1 MIRKQTTQQS
11 TVCDKCG
18 GVVIKE
24 GVMDSGNSRYVKY
37 YCKACNNR
45 WMKCEGPNQKTTAF
59 K

>member
-1 MIRKQTTQQS
+1 MKQTNQS
-11 TVCDKCG
+11 TACEKCG

-37 YCKACNNR
+37 YCKACNHR
-45 WMKCEGPNQKTTAF
+45 WMKCEGLNQKPVSF